1 MKNLLLLL
9 LLSGFWGQISAQT
22 YTFNQKVSFR
32 IVSPDGTASSYCYLN
47 TRTGNVGQDAKAWA
61 MINPELPG
69 VMIFSYVEYGK
80 AMTQY
85 TQMEGRKYK
94 TVMPLANE
102 NYTARD
108 FWKTFKKTGKRQ
120 AFGKYTAEEYSG
132 VVPDR
137 EVGRVSVWV
146 SPTPAPNITGQPQG
160 DVLGLYGVGY
170 LYNPDKKA
178 YFYLVHFNDN
188 KGSTVTLTNIEGGEK
203 SFTFNGYTETKT
215 PPVPA
220 GLPKEKPPTP
230 ADGPQNP
237 AGSSEIHE
245 YKCATAYDIAIQSIE
260 TSLPGL
266 KEMLAN
272 NALSAGQKAELS
284 KQIGCM
290 EKKLPYL
297 RQARTNA
304 LRIDSQFVGNTEKR
318 MEACQEVSEK
328 LDKQTA
334 AFCEQ

>member
-1 MKNLLLLL
+1 MKNLFLLLF
-9 LLSGFWGQISAQT
+9 LSGFWWQISAQT

-32 IVSPDGTASSYCYLN
+32 IASPYGTASSYCYLN
-47 TRTGNVGQDAKAWA
+47 TRTGNVGQDTKAWA
-61 MINPELPG
+61 MINPELAG

-85 TQMEGRKYK
+85 TQMEGKKYK

-120 AFGKYTAEEYSG
+120 TFGKYTAEEYSG

-146 SPTPAPNITGQPQG
+146 SPTPALNITGQLQD

-188 KGSTVTLTNIEGGEK
+188 KGSTVTLTDIEGGDK
-203 SFTFNGYTETKT
+203 SFVFNGYTETKT
-215 PPVPA
+215 PPIPA
-220 GLPKEKPPTP
+220 NLPNEKPHTP
-230 ADGPQNP
+230 ATGSQNP
-237 AGSSEIHE
+237 AGSYEIHE
-245 YKCATAYDIAIQSIE
+245 YKCTTAYDIAIQSIE

-266 KEMLAN
+266 KQMLTN
-272 NALSAGQKAELS
+272 NQLVAEQKAELH
-284 KQIGCM
+284 KQVSCM

-297 RQARTNA
+297 KQARSNA
-304 LRIDSQFVGNTEKR
+304 LKIDSQFAGNTEKK
-318 MEACQEVSEK
+318 MEACQEISDK